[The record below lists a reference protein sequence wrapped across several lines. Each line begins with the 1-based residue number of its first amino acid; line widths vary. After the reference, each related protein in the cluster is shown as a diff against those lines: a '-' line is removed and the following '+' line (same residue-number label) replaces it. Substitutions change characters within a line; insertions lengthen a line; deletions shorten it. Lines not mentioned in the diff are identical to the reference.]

1 MGKATRRHG
10 TMKVGHTKLPGQ
22 MADTGEHSF
31 RNHAGYNGAQR
42 QMGSV
47 STGNQW
53 NYKAPPLPDLRQPP
67 THYSGSK
74 APSALNKQPI
84 GHSKGSSPGGGA
96 KPY

>member
-1 MGKATRRHG
+1 MGKGNRQRG
-10 TMKVGHTKLPGQ
+10 TMKIGHTKLPGQ

-47 STGNQW
+47 ATGDQW
-53 NYKAPPLPDLRQPP
+53 NYKAPPLPDLRQLP

-74 APSALNKQPI
+74 APNDLNKQPS
-84 GHSKGSSPGGGA
+84 GHSRGTSPPSG
-96 KPY
+96 